1 MKELNTIQTSLA
13 APKGQRNNF
22 GNYNYRSCEDILA
35 AAKPLLKEQECT
47 LTIAD
52 DILLVGDRFYI
63 KATAT
68 ITNKEGLSVCTT
80 AFAREEAAKKGM
92 DASQVTGAAS
102 SYARKYALCG
112 LFAIDGEK
120 DADATNTH
128 GKDDA
133 NLNANLNANDNG
145 NDLTPHEII
154 ENEIKPALEQ
164 ANTKEEV
171 LKIYEAYKKLA
182 NEPGY
187 KTAFSARRKA
197 LGF

>member
-1 MKELNTIQTSLA
+1 MKELNIIQTSLA

-68 ITNKEGLSVCTT
+68 ITNKEGLRVCTT
-80 AFAREEAAKKGM
+80 AFAREEANKKGM
-92 DASQVTGAAS
+92 DACQVTGAAS

-128 GKDDA
+128 G
-133 NLNANLNANDNG
+133 NANADE
-145 NDLTPHEII
+145 LTPHEVI
-154 ENEIKPALEQ
+154 ENIVKPALAQ
-164 ANTKEEV
+164 ANTREDVVK
-171 LKIYEAYKKLA
+171 LYEQYKKLE

>member
-80 AFAREEAAKKGM
+80 AFAREEAAKRGM

-128 GKDDA
+128 GKVDD
-133 NLNANLNANDNG
+133 NANADE
-145 NDLTPHEII
+145 LTPHEII
-154 ENEIKPALEQ
+154 ESIIKPALAQ
-164 ANTKEEV
+164 ANTREDVVK
-171 LKIYEAYKKLA
+171 LYEQYQKLE

-187 KTAFSARRKA
+187 KTAFSVRRKA

>member
-1 MKELNTIQTSLA
+1 MKELNIIQTSLA

-80 AFAREEAAKKGM
+80 AFAREEADKKGM

-128 GKDDA
+128 GKDKD
-133 NLNANLNANDNG
+133 NVNDNP
-145 NDLTPHEII
+145 NHNADELTPHETI
-154 ENEIKPALEQ
+154 ESIIKPALAQ

-171 LKIYEAYKKLA
+171 VNLYEQYKKLE

>member
-128 GKDDA
+128 GKD
-133 NLNANLNANDNG
+133 NADE
-145 NDLTPHEII
+145 LTPHEVI
-154 ENEIKPALEQ
+154 ENIVKPALAQ
-164 ANTKEEV
+164 VNTKDE
-171 LKIYEAYKKLA
+171 LKKLYDYYPKLQSVP
-182 NEPGY
+182 EY
-187 KTAFSARRKA
+187 KSAFSSRKKA

>member
-68 ITNKEGLSVCTT
+68 ITNKEGLSVSTT
-80 AFAREEAAKKGM
+80 AFAREEAAKRGM

-120 DADATNTH
+120 DADALNTS
-128 GKDDA
+128 KEYTQAVATQPKAKSDE
-133 NLNANLNANDNG
+133 
-145 NDLTPHEII
+145 LTPHEII
-154 ENEIKPALEQ
+154 ESIIKPALAQ
-164 ANTKEEV
+164 ANTREDVVK
-171 LKIYEAYKKLA
+171 LYEQYKKFE

>member
-63 KATAT
+63 KATAR

-80 AFAREEAAKKGM
+80 AFAREEAAKRGM

-128 GKDDA
+128 GKD
-133 NLNANLNANDNG
+133 NADE
-145 NDLTPHEII
+145 LTPHEII
-154 ENEIKPALEQ
+154 ENEIKPALAQ
-164 ANTKEEV
+164 ANTREDVVK
-171 LKIYEAYKKLA
+171 LYEQYKKLE

>member
-128 GKDDA
+128 GKD
-133 NLNANLNANDNG
+133 NANLNPNPNADE
-145 NDLTPHEII
+145 LTPHEII
-154 ENEIKPALEQ
+154 ESIIKPALAQ
-164 ANTKEEV
+164 ANTREDVVK
-171 LKIYEAYKKLA
+171 LYKQYKKLE

>member
-80 AFAREEAAKKGM
+80 AFAREEAAKNGM
-92 DASQVTGAAS
+92 AASQVTGAAS

-128 GKDDA
+128 GKD
-133 NLNANLNANDNG
+133 NADE
-145 NDLTPHEII
+145 LTPHEII
-154 ENEIKPALEQ
+154 ESIIKPALAQ
-164 ANTKEEV
+164 ANTREDVVK
-171 LKIYEAYKKLA
+171 LYEQYRKLE

-187 KTAFSARRKA
+187 KTAFSVRRKA

>member
-1 MKELNTIQTSLA
+1 MKELNIIQTSLA

-68 ITNKEGLSVCTT
+68 ITNKEGLSVSTT

-102 SYARKYALCG
+102 SYARKYAICG

-120 DADATNTH
+120 DADATKTH
-128 GKDDA
+128 GKD
-133 NLNANLNANDNG
+133 NANADE
-145 NDLTPHEII
+145 LTPNEII
-154 ENEIKPALEQ
+154 ESIIKPALAQ
-164 ANTKEEV
+164 ANMKEEV
-171 LKIYEAYKKLA
+171 MEIYEAYKKLE
-182 NEPGY
+182 NVPGY

>member
-68 ITNKEGLSVCTT
+68 ITNKEGLSVSTT
-80 AFAREEAAKKGM
+80 AFAREEAAKRGM

-120 DADATNTH
+120 DADALNTS
-128 GKDDA
+128 KEYTQAVATQPKAKSDE
-133 NLNANLNANDNG
+133 
-145 NDLTPHEII
+145 LTPHEII
-154 ENEIKPALEQ
+154 ESIIKPALAQ
-164 ANTKEEV
+164 ANTREDVVK
-171 LKIYEAYKKLA
+171 LYEQYKKLE

>member
-128 GKDDA
+128 GKD
-133 NLNANLNANDNG
+133 NANLNPNPNPNADE
-145 NDLTPHEII
+145 LTPHEVI
-154 ENEIKPALEQ
+154 ENIVKPALAQ
-164 ANTKEEV
+164 VNTKDE
-171 LKIYEAYKKLA
+171 LKKLYDYYPKLQSVP
-182 NEPGY
+182 EY
-187 KTAFSARRKA
+187 KSAFSARKKA

>member
-68 ITNKEGLSVCTT
+68 ITNKEGLSVSTT

-120 DADATNTH
+120 DADALNTS
-128 GKDDA
+128 KEYTQAVATKPKAKSDE
-133 NLNANLNANDNG
+133 
-145 NDLTPHEII
+145 LTPHETI
-154 ENEIKPALEQ
+154 ESIIKPALAQ
-164 ANTKEEV
+164 ADTKEEV
-171 LKIYEAYKKLA
+171 VKLYEQYKNLE

>member
-128 GKDDA
+128 GKDKD
-133 NLNANLNANDNG
+133 NLNADE
-145 NDLTPHEII
+145 LTPHETI
-154 ENEIKPALEQ
+154 EQIIKPALAQ
-164 ANTKEEV
+164 ANTREDVVK
-171 LKIYEAYKKLA
+171 LYKQYKKLE

-187 KTAFSARRKA
+187 KTAFSARRKT